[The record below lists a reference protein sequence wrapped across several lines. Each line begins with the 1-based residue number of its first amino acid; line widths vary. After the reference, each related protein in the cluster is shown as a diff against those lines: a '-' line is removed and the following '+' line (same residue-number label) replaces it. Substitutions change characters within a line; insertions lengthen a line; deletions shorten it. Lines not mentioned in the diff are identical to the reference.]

1 MTMLAVPE
9 HYILL
14 DITINMDIQS
24 QPGPETALIEE
35 SRMGAAFGMKYLSN
49 MGKQARCASFGQAKL
64 LSLRNTKSKPS
75 TAVMTELKSLGL
87 LRYRGRRGTG
97 NLDSKLLK
105 KIEVV
110 KSRCIELNLGNRQND
125 RRNLINI
132 PRCNTN
138 INATTT
144 EFAVPKCLF
153 TNICGLKKTKN
164 RVRTPVALEADLRN
178 QRHRCVCCIR
188 NASFHR
194 NARCARKHPKLH
206 FIQT

>member
-1 MTMLAVPE
+1 
-9 HYILL
+9 
-14 DITINMDIQS
+14 
-24 QPGPETALIEE
+24 
-35 SRMGAAFGMKYLSN
+35 
-49 MGKQARCASFGQAKL
+49 
-64 LSLRNTKSKPS
+64 
-75 TAVMTELKSLGL
+75 MTELKSLGL

-110 KSRCIELNLGNRQND
+110 KSRRIELNLGNRQND

-178 QRHRCVCCIR
+178 QDIDVCVVSETHLSTEMPDALANIPNYTLFR
-188 NASFHR
+188 RDRDWADLDK
-194 NARCARKHPKLH
+194 RKKGGVAINLRDNLKFWTSIDQVYMKL
-206 FIQT
+206 FV